1 MLNYHDNIC
10 KEKKKINLDNNEI
23 EIRINQPIQQENKI
37 LISVSIDKEDK
48 TLEIS
53 DIIKLKD
60 KRIKFLED
68 LCIKKQKRETYSQK
82 NIIYMLTTEDNKK
95 KNIYII
101 GKAKNLKTRLS
112 TYNKTSEHEVIY
124 YKECKSIEEM
134 NIIETMV
141 LAKLN
146 LYKEK
151 ANRDRFILP
160 VENEISFFI
169 YIIKQSIKFFN

>member
-112 TYNKTSEHEVIY
+112 T
-124 YKECKSIEEM
+124 
-134 NIIETMV
+134 
-141 LAKLN
+141 
-146 LYKEK
+146 
-151 ANRDRFILP
+151 
-160 VENEISFFI
+160 
-169 YIIKQSIKFFN
+169 